1 MDSVPCCSAMESVGP
16 RAGSAVSE
24 GMEEWEVLEDKEDME
39 ASEVTTE
46 DGEDEDGAGST
57 TLRNPNQPKSDFDA
71 SL

>member
-16 RAGSAVSE
+16 AADSAVSE
-24 GMEEWEVLEDKEDME
+24 GTEEWEALEDME

>member
-1 MDSVPCCSAMESVGP
+1 MESVGP

-24 GMEEWEVLEDKEDME
+24 GMEEWEALEDME
-39 ASEVTTE
+39 ASEVMVE